1 MKLALNPRVAELEE
15 SATLKINQTAKRMR
29 EAGEDLCHLGFG
41 ESPFPVPEL
50 LQQALRENT
59 HHKSY
64 LPGPG
69 LPELREAVAG
79 FFRKEFGYDAAMERV
94 FVGPGSKEL
103 LFDLLY
109 LLEGPLLVPAPSW
122 VSYGPQARMLGKP
135 VQPIPTLRENRYR
148 LQAEELERACQES
161 GSGQKL
167 LILTNPSNPTGS
179 VHHAQELQELAEV
192 CRRYQVLVIA
202 DEIYALVNF
211 SDRPF
216 IGMATLYPEGTI
228 VTSGLS
234 KAFSAGGWRLGV
246 ALLPEALADLAPP
259 WEALVSETFSCTSAP
274 IQYAA
279 IPAFADYE
287 TLRPEVERCV
297 AVHRAA
303 AKGMWRALLG
313 LGLNCP
319 EPEGAFYLFPDF
331 EPFREQLAARKI
343 GTSPELA
350 TRLLEDA
357 KVALLPGTAFY
368 MPPDHLS
375 VRVAPVDYDGSGFL
389 EFDGADEQDLTF
401 PSGEDAVR
409 RIGSFLQNVE
419 RSLSCDSI

>member
-179 VHHAQELQELAEV
+179 VHHTQELQELAEV
-192 CRRYQVLVIA
+192 CRHHQVVVIA

-211 SDRPF
+211 SERPF
-216 IGMATLYPEGTI
+216 VGMATLYPEGTV

-246 ALLPEALADLAPP
+246 ALLPEAMSELLQP
-259 WEALVSETFSCTSAP
+259 WGALVSETFSCTSAP

-279 IPAFADYE
+279 IPAFAEYE
-287 TLRPEVERCV
+287 KLRQEVEHCV
-297 AVHRAA
+297 AIHRAA
-303 AKGMWRALLG
+303 TKGMWQTLLG
-313 LGLNCP
+313 IGLNCP

-331 EPFREQLAARKI
+331 EPFREQLASRNI
-343 GTSPELA
+343 RTSNDLA

-357 KVALLPGTAFY
+357 KVAVLPGAAFY
-368 MPPDHLS
+368 MLPGHLS
-375 VRVAPVDYDGSGFL
+375 VRLSPVDYNGNALQAGTD
-389 EFDGADEQDLTF
+389 FDAMF
-401 PSGEDAVR
+401 PKMAEAVQ
-409 RIGSFLQNVE
+409 RIGVFSVSEISEL
-419 RSLSCDSI
+419 R

>member
-1 MKLALNPRVAELEE
+1 MKLSLNPRVAELEE
-15 SATLKINQTAKRMR
+15 SATLKINQTTKLMR
-29 EAGEDLCHLGFG
+29 EAGEDVCHLGCA

-64 LPGPG
+64 LPGQG

-79 FFRKEFGYDAAMERV
+79 FFRKEFGYDVDMDRV

-122 VSYGPQARMLGKP
+122 VSYGPQTRMLGKP
-135 VQPIPTLRENRYR
+135 VQSILTRRGNGYR
-148 LQAEELERACQES
+148 LQAEELERVCQATE
-161 GSGQKL
+161 SGQKL
-167 LILTNPSNPTGS
+167 LILNNPSNPSGS

-192 CRRYQVLVIA
+192 CRQHHVIVIA
-202 DEIYALVNF
+202 DEVYALVNF

-216 IGMATLYPEGTI
+216 VGMATLYPEGTV

-234 KAFSAGGWRLGV
+234 KAFSAGGWRLRV
-246 ALLPEALADLAPP
+246 ALLPEAMTDLAQP
-259 WEALVSETFSCTSAP
+259 WGALVSETFSCTSAP

-279 IPAFADYE
+279 IPAFAEYE

-297 AVHRAA
+297 AIHRAA
-303 AKGMWRALLG
+303 VKGMWQALLG
-313 LGLNCP
+313 IGLNCP

-331 EPFREQLAARKI
+331 EPFREKLAARNI
-343 GTSPELA
+343 HTSAALA
-350 TRLLEDA
+350 TQLLEKA
-357 KVALLPGTAFY
+357 KVAVLPGSAFY
-368 MPPDHLS
+368 MSPEHLS
-375 VRVAPVDYDGSGFL
+375 VRVSPVDHTGTSYETGS
-389 EFDGADEQDLTF
+389 EFGQTF
-401 PSGEDAVR
+401 PKMVEAAQ
-409 RIGSFLQNVE
+409 RIGLFLN
-419 RSLSCDSI
+419 

>member
-1 MKLALNPRVAELEE
+1 MQLALNRRVAELEE

-29 EAGEDLCHLGFG
+29 EDGEDICHLGFG

-64 LPGPG
+64 LPGAG

-79 FFRKEFGYDAAMERV
+79 FFRKEFGYDAAADRV

-135 VQPIPTLRENRYR
+135 VQPIPTNRENGYR
-148 LQAEELERACQES
+148 LQADELEHACQTA
-161 GSGQKL
+161 GNDQKL
-167 LILTNPSNPTGS
+167 LILNNPSNPTGS

-192 CRRYQVLVIA
+192 CRRHQVIVIA

-216 IGMATLYPEGTI
+216 VGMATLYPEGTI

-234 KAFSAGGWRLGV
+234 KAFSAGGWRLGI
-246 ALLPEALADLAPP
+246 ALLPEAMNDLAQP
-259 WEALVSETFSCTSAP
+259 WGALVSETFSCTSAP

-279 IPAFADYE
+279 VPAFAEYE

-297 AVHRAA
+297 AIHRAA
-303 AKGMWRALLG
+303 TKGMWQALVALG
-313 LGLNCP
+313 LHCP

-331 EPFREQLAARKI
+331 EPFRDQLAAQGI
-343 GTSPELA
+343 HTSTELA
-350 TRLLEDA
+350 TRLLEEA
-357 KVALLPGTAFY
+357 KVAVLPGSAFY
-368 MPPDHLS
+368 LPPERLT
-375 VRVAPVDYDGSGFL
+375 VRVSPVDHTHADYEADSAFEQMFPKMAEAAERMETFL
-389 EFDGADEQDLTF
+389 
-401 PSGEDAVR
+401 
-409 RIGSFLQNVE
+409 N
-419 RSLSCDSI
+419 RS

>member
-94 FVGPGSKEL
+94 FAGPGSKEL

-135 VQPIPTLRENRYR
+135 VQSILTRRRNGYR
-148 LQAEELERACQES
+148 LQAEELERVCQATE
-161 GSGQKL
+161 SGQKL
-167 LILTNPSNPTGS
+167 LILNNPSNPSGS

-192 CRRYQVLVIA
+192 CRQHHVIVIA
-202 DEIYALVNF
+202 DEVYALVNF

-216 IGMATLYPEGTI
+216 VGMATLYPEGTV

-234 KAFSAGGWRLGV
+234 KAFSAGGWRLRV
-246 ALLPEALADLAPP
+246 ALLPEAMTDLAQP
-259 WEALVSETFSCTSAP
+259 WGALVSETFSCTSAP

-279 IPAFADYE
+279 IPAFAEYE

-297 AVHRAA
+297 AIHRAA
-303 AKGMWRALLG
+303 TKGMWQALLG
-313 LGLNCP
+313 IGLNCP

-331 EPFREQLAARKI
+331 EPFREKLAARNI
-343 GTSPELA
+343 HTSTALA
-350 TRLLEDA
+350 TQLLEKA
-357 KVALLPGTAFY
+357 KVAVLPGSAFY
-368 MPPDHLS
+368 MSPEHLS
-375 VRVAPVDYDGSGFL
+375 VRVSPVDHTGTSYETGS
-389 EFDGADEQDLTF
+389 EFGQTF
-401 PSGEDAVR
+401 PKMVEAAQ
-409 RIGSFLQNVE
+409 RIGLFLN
-419 RSLSCDSI
+419 